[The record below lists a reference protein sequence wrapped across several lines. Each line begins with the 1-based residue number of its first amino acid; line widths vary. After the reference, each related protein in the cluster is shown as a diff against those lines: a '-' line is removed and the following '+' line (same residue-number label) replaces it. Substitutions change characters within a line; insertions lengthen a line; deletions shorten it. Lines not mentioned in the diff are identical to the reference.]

1 MPAIIRFLT
10 ALALLFAVNGGLTQ
24 ADASREELKVQRERF
39 LAARKALQQ
48 RDIERFR
55 QIAQQL
61 RDYPLYS
68 YLEYMELRERLNRAG
83 TDEIDRFLE
92 SWADQP
98 VSKRLKQSW
107 LYSLARQKR
116 WQQFLEY
123 YDGSSLVTLQCYA
136 LQARLE
142 TGDTKD
148 IGADIIPLWLV
159 GKSQADSCDP
169 VFKYLYDKDLIS
181 DELRWERIRLAMQNN
196 QPALAGW
203 LARKL
208 PATDASW
215 VNLWREAH
223 SNPSSTLKNP
233 RLNMNK
239 AIAHNII
246 LHALR
251 RLARFD
257 PGHAHRIWESI
268 RTGYSFT
275 DTQRGS
281 VERYIALS
289 AAQQHLP
296 EAYEWLLALPP
307 EQQDERIRDW
317 QLRAAIGNSD
327 WAAVLDRFRN
337 LPAEERAAE
346 EWRYW
351 HAVAEEKESSGPP
364 PTELF
369 ARLARERSYHGFL
382 AADYLRWPYE
392 MGDRPLEVDPAALD
406 RLGRKP
412 GLVRARELYR
422 VDMFSDARREWIYAT
437 QGMTPDELKQAAVLA
452 GQWGWNERAILTVA
466 QAGDYDDLKLRFP
479 LEHEDSV
486 RHYAKLK
493 ELEPGYVFAV
503 IRQESA
509 FNREARSPAGARG
522 LMQLMP
528 ATGKQTARKNRI
540 RWTGNSGLFEID
552 RNIQLGTSYLREVMD
567 RYGDNP
573 VLASASYNAGPH
585 RVKRW
590 LPGEDS
596 RMADSWVATIPYRE
610 TRKYVQR
617 VLAYNAIYD
626 WRLELPLTRLEE
638 RMPTVFTEDHY
649 AQSGS

>member
-1 MPAIIRFLT
+1 MTMIFRFVNVFVLLLAVTGSPAQTDIST
-10 ALALLFAVNGGLTQ
+10 
-24 ADASREELKVQRERF
+24 DELEVQRERF

-48 RDIERFR
+48 RDTKEFR
-55 QIAQQL
+55 QITQEL

-68 YLEYMELRERLNRAG
+68 YLEYMELRERLDRAG
-83 TDEIDRFLE
+83 TEEIDRFLE
-92 SWADQP
+92 RYADQP

-107 LYSLARQKR
+107 LYSLARRKR

-159 GKSQADSCDP
+159 GKSRPDSCDP
-169 VFKYLYDKDLIS
+169 VFQYLYDKDLIS
-181 DELRWERIRLAMQNN
+181 DELRWQRIRLAMQNN

-208 PATDASW
+208 PEMDASW
-215 VNLWREAH
+215 VSLWREAH
-223 SNPSSTLKNP
+223 SNPSATLKNP

-239 AIAHNII
+239 AVAHDII

-257 PGHAHRIWESI
+257 PGQAHRTWEPI
-268 RTGYSFT
+268 RNGYSFT
-275 DTQRGS
+275 DAQRGS
-281 VERYIALS
+281 LERYIALS

-296 EAYEWLLALPP
+296 EAYEWLMALPP
-307 EQQDERIRDW
+307 EQQDQRIREW

-327 WAAVLDRFRN
+327 WTAVLDLFRN
-337 LPAEERAAE
+337 LPAEERAEE

-351 HAVAEEKESSGPP
+351 HAVARDKDPDRPP

-392 MGDRPLEVDPAALD
+392 MGDRPLEVDPAALEY
-406 RLGRKP
+406 LGHKP
-412 GLVRARELYR
+412 GLVRARELYHAG
-422 VDMFSDARREWIYAT
+422 MFSDARREWAYAT
-437 QGMTPDELKQAAVLA
+437 QGMTSDELKLAAVLA
-452 GQWGWNERAILTVA
+452 RKWGWNDRAILTIA
-466 QAGDYDDLKLRFP
+466 QTGDYDDLKLRFP
-479 LEHEDSV
+479 LDHEDRV
-486 RHYAKLK
+486 RQYAKQK
-493 ELEPGYVFAV
+493 GLEPGYVFAV

-509 FNREARSPAGARG
+509 FNPEALSPAGARG

-528 ATGKQTARKNRI
+528 ATGKRTASKNRI
-540 RWTGNSGLFEID
+540 RWTGIKGLFD
-552 RNIQLGTSYLREVMD
+552 VNRNIQLGTSYLREVMD
-567 RYGDNP
+567 RYDDNP

-585 RVKRW
+585 RVQRW
-590 LPGEDS
+590 LPEEGS
-596 RMADSWVATIPYRE
+596 RMADSWVATIPYHE

-626 WRLELPLTRLEE
+626 WRLGLPLTRLEE
-638 RMPTVFTEDHY
+638 RMPTVFTGDHY

>member
-1 MPAIIRFLT
+1 
-10 ALALLFAVNGGLTQ
+10 
-24 ADASREELKVQRERF
+24 
-39 LAARKALQQ
+39 
-48 RDIERFR
+48 
-55 QIAQQL
+55 L

-68 YLEYMELRERLNRAG
+68 YLEYTELRERISSAG
-83 TDEIDRFLE
+83 TSEIDRFLE
-92 SWADQP
+92 TWADQP
-98 VSKRLKQSW
+98 VSKRLKQAW
-107 LYSLARQKR
+107 LYSLARQRR

-123 YDGSSLVTLQCYA
+123 YDGTSLVTLQCYA

-148 IGADIIPLWLV
+148 IAADIIPLWRV
-159 GKSQADSCDP
+159 GKSQPDSCDP
-169 VFKYLYDKDLIS
+169 AFKYLYDKGHIN

-208 PATDASW
+208 PAKDASW
-215 VNLWREAH
+215 VDLWRAAH
-223 SNPSSTLKNP
+223 SNPSATLKNP

-239 AIAHNII
+239 AVARDII

-257 PGHAHRIWESI
+257 PEQAHRTWESI
-268 RTGYSFT
+268 RTGYTFT
-275 DTQRGS
+275 DAQRGA

-296 EAYEWLLALPP
+296 EAYDWLLALPAA
-307 EQQDERIRDW
+307 QQDQRIREW

-327 WAAVLDRFRN
+327 WAAVLERTRN
-337 LPAEERAAE
+337 LPSEERAAD

-351 HAVAEEKESSGPP
+351 HAVATEKQTSGPP

-369 ARLARERSYHGFL
+369 ATLARERSYHGFL

-392 MGDRPLEVDPAALD
+392 MGDRPLAVDPAALD
-406 RLGRKP
+406 RLSRKP

-422 VDMFSDARREWIYAT
+422 VDMPGDARREWIYAT
-437 QGMTPDELKQAAVLA
+437 QDMTPDELKLAAALA
-452 GQWGWNERAILTVA
+452 GQWGWNERAIMTVA
-466 QAGDYDDLKLRFP
+466 QTGDYDDLKLRFP
-479 LEHEDSV
+479 VAHEDRV
-486 RHYAKLK
+486 RHYAKLNG
-493 ELEPGYVFAV
+493 LEPGFVLAV

-528 ATGKQTARKNRI
+528 ATGKQTASKNRI
-540 RWTGNSGLFEID
+540 RWTGNSGLFDID
-552 RNIQLGTSYLREVMD
+552 HNIQLGTTYLREVMD
-567 RYGDNP
+567 RYDDNP
-573 VLASASYNAGPH
+573 VLACASYNAGPH
-585 RVKRW
+585 RVQRW
-590 LPGEDS
+590 LPGKDS
-596 RMADSWVATIPYRE
+596 RTADSWVATIPYRE

-626 WRLELPLTRLEE
+626 WRLELPLTRLEQ
-638 RMPTVFTEDHY
+638 RMPAVFTEDHY